1 MFAVLVSIQNPQG
14 LLMPGMNAEVDISIA
29 RSVDV
34 LTVPIMALRTK
45 RDIPSTALILGMDE
59 AELRSKL
66 KSGAE
71 PAAAAE
77 TATVTI
83 GDRTVVL
90 PPGVDAETV
99 RGIAEK
105 RRSGAE
111 LSADERQLMS
121 RVFQN
126 QDKKPHEK
134 TSTDYRFGG
143 NFWLVTETNG
153 SYGIVNVRAGLT
165 DLDRVEIIRG
175 LNENDKVLILPSTH
189 LVETQE
195 QLQKFISARVGGV
208 PGINSQ

>member
-1 MFAVLVSIQNPQG
+1 
-14 LLMPGMNAEVDISIA
+14 
-29 RSVDV
+29 
-34 LTVPIMALRTK
+34 
-45 RDIPSTALILGMDE
+45 
-59 AELRSKL
+59 
-66 KSGAE
+66 
-71 PAAAAE
+71 
-77 TATVTI
+77 
-83 GDRTVVL
+83 
-90 PPGVDAETV
+90 VDAETV

-126 QDKKPHEK
+126 QDKKPHEE

-143 NFWLVTETNG
+143 DFWLVTETNG
-153 SYGIVNVRAGLT
+153 GYGIVNVRAGLT

-175 LNENDKVLILPSTH
+175 LDENDKVLILPSTH